1 MSGGDRRDDAKDQ
14 PPHKCRTKDSWWKGM
29 DKFPGHGQREPNSS
43 SGESMRATMSRR
55 QTASDST
62 GKGIG
67 YPWSEE
73 QKDLQQTDTSKRNLN
88 STPSSMLSETSS
100 PKEDVKKS
108 SDKPPTSNKTPS
120 SYKQTT
126 MLDFC
131 TNEGKAKEDKKINAK
146 SQVQVEAKPGSCN
159 PGGISGMMDKTP
171 VKMLRSEGLDSEN
184 TTSPVVKGQKEQQM
198 EVNQAGSDCET
209 KKQPVP
215 NNEDNANGLQNN
227 VTIDPCLSE
236 SRENSNDNVSP
247 TEMGITTLKKH
258 LTNPFSVRPKMPDH
272 AGTPNA
278 KSQVQ
283 RKDANSDGCSPAS
296 SETKGCDRGQ
306 SGADTS
312 GPTQGTDTGGYR
324 SDKLNPAEQ
333 ASTSNVKGG
342 MGSPSSTSYG
352 TGQKSSEAEAAK
364 WGNVFDQDSMDQ
376 SPPKKHSV
384 TSPTNSSGGNSSHFN
399 NNLAPGASIRAH
411 GIYLPK
417 LQPSHTHKVTVML
430 DQLKDGEKPRPFPL
444 HFKGK
449 WDGDHVRMPF
459 SDQSVHQAQN
469 MKDSFLRWEEI
480 ERSLLR
486 DFKSSHDIE
495 KAIKLYNPKYANQWN
510 FDCLH
515 TFFKKERMAAELLHA
530 VVPKMAHLAL
540 ALPNLCTM
548 PLPLL
553 RRDTGFMLTMSQEQA
568 ACLLANA
575 FFCTFPRRNATGP
588 RSEYSAFPDI
598 NFNRLFEGKSD
609 RKLEKLSAIFHYFRQ
624 VCTKMPT
631 GLLTFH
637 RKKLETKVEWE
648 RSRKLLTNLK
658 VQSTGTIETEGKGML
673 QVDFANKYVGGGVL
687 GNGLVQEEI
696 RFIINP
702 ELIVSRLFTEVL
714 GPSECLIVT
723 GTERF
728 SNYTG
733 YGDTFRC
740 NGPHVDDTPR
750 DSWMRRQTEIV
761 AIDAIHFY
769 GYVEQFEQQKLERE
783 VNKAFC
789 GFSCPDAAGSLPP
802 VATGNWGCGAFGGD
816 KRLKALLQMLA
827 ASEAGRDIAYFT
839 FGDRNL
845 EDDFRNIHGFLQN
858 QDRTVGEVFKMLV
871 QFRTILL
878 EHSPHRDKPQLY
890 EWLMHKLQK

>member
-1 MSGGDRRDDAKDQ
+1 MSGGDRRDNDAVDQ

-29 DKFPGHGQREPNSS
+29 DKFPEHGEREPNSS
-43 SGESMRATMSRR
+43 SGESMRATVMRR

-67 YPWSEE
+67 YPWSDE
-73 QKDLQQTDTSKRNLN
+73 QKDLQQTETSKRNLN
-88 STPSSMLSETSS
+88 STSSMLSETSS

-108 SDKPPTSNKTPS
+108 SDKPPTSSKTPS
-120 SYKQTT
+120 SYKQKTL
-126 MLDFC
+126 LDYYS
-131 TNEGKAKEDKKINAK
+131 NEGRAKEEKKINDK
-146 SQVQVEAKPGSCN
+146 SQVQIEAKPGPCN

-171 VKMLRSEGLDSEN
+171 DKMLRSEGLDSEN
-184 TTSPVVKGQKEQQM
+184 TTCPVVKGQKEQQM
-198 EVNQAGSDCET
+198 EVNRAGSDCET

-215 NNEDNANGLQNN
+215 NDEDDANGQQNN
-227 VTIDPCLSE
+227 VTVEPCLSE

-247 TEMGITTLKKH
+247 KEIGISTFKTH
-258 LTNPFSVRPKMPDH
+258 LTNKSSMHPEMSDH

-278 KSQVQ
+278 KSQAQ
-283 RKDANSDGCSPAS
+283 RKDANSDGSNPAS
-296 SETKGCDRGQ
+296 SETMASNRGQ
-306 SGADTS
+306 SGAGTR
-312 GPTQGTDTGGYR
+312 GHTQGTNTRGHP
-324 SDKLNPAEQ
+324 SDKFNPAEQ
-333 ASTSNVKGG
+333 ASTSNVKGA
-342 MGSPSSTSYG
+342 MGSPSSTSCG
-352 TGQKSSEAEAAK
+352 TGQKSSEAF
-364 WGNVFDQDSMDQ
+364 GQDSMDQ
-376 SPPKKHSV
+376 SPPKKHGV
-384 TSPTNSSGGNSSHFN
+384 TSPTNFSGGNHSHFN
-399 NNLAPGASIRAH
+399 NNLTRGASIGAH

-417 LQPSHTHKVTVML
+417 LQPSHTHKVAVML
-430 DQLKDGEKPRPFPL
+430 DHLKDGEKPRPFPL
-444 HFKGK
+444 HLKVT

-459 SDQSVHQAQN
+459 CDQSVHQAQN
-469 MKDSFLRWEEI
+469 MKDSFHRWEEI
-480 ERSLLR
+480 ERTLLI

-515 TFFKKERMAAELLHA
+515 TFFKKERNAAELLST
-530 VVPKMAHLAL
+530 VVPRMARLAL
-540 ALPNLCTM
+540 RLPILCTM

-553 RRDTGFMLTMSQEQA
+553 RRDTGLMLTISQEQA

-609 RKLEKLSAIFHYFRQ
+609 RKLEKLSAIFHYFCQ

-658 VQSTGTIETEGKGML
+658 VQNAGTIETEGKGML

-733 YGDTFRC
+733 YGDTFRY
-740 NGPHVDDTPR
+740 NGPYVDDTPR
-750 DSWMRRQTEIV
+750 DAWMRRQTEIV

-769 GYVEQFEQQKLERE
+769 GYVEQFEQTKLERE

-789 GFSCPDAAGSLPP
+789 GFSCPGAAGSLSP

-827 ASEAGRDIAYFT
+827 AAEAGRDIAYFT
-839 FGDRNL
+839 FGDRSL
-845 EDDFRNIHGFLQN
+845 EEDFRNIHGFLQN
-858 QDRTVGEVFKMLV
+858 QGRTVGEVFKMLV

-890 EWLMHKLQK
+890 EWLMLKLQK